1 MVVNLW
7 IAALILLALIFVL
20 HSLISKHVAQLYYVI
35 DNLRA
40 DREHALDEARQLRVA
55 LNPRLGAMLHSA
67 ETIAHAGQQ
76 TLQKTDNEVAKTA
89 ADMMQHFPRWSDV
102 KRKLEREHN
111 TAQAI
116 KDALLQQASKQS
128 DKPESGK

>member
-1 MVVNLW
+1 MNLW

-40 DREHALDEARQLRVA
+40 DREHALDEAKQLRAA
-55 LNPRLGAMLHSA
+55 LNPRLGALLHSA
-67 ETIAHAGQQ
+67 DNVAHADRQ
-76 TLQKTDNEVAKTA
+76 TLKKADEEVAKTA
-89 ADMMQHFPRWSDV
+89 ADMMQRFPRWSDV

-116 KDALLQQASKQS
+116 KDALLQQAGTQA